1 MNAQS
6 NTTLRGD
13 CLQPTANSLLGKPL
27 EFIHEDHLRERQIC
41 TMLDEIACND
51 VHSFESVAQVL
62 SFLKNELPLH
72 LQDEEED
79 LFPLLR
85 RRCEREDEI
94 SKVIARLLSDH
105 MHAAEDTPPVIA
117 ILEEL
122 VLEVRELTQGE
133 RAILKGFVSHSRRHL
148 ILENAVILPFAR
160 LRLTRR
166 DLKTLYLRMCQ
177 RRGLDHLS
185 GAQDAE

>member
-6 NTTLRGD
+6 NTISRGD
-13 CLQPTANSLLGKPL
+13 CLKPTATTLLEKPL

-41 TMLDEIACND
+41 TMLDEIADND
-51 VHSFESVAQVL
+51 VRSSDSVAQVL

-85 RRCEREDEI
+85 RRCERADEI

-105 MHAAEDTPPVIA
+105 MHAADDTPPVIA
-117 ILEEL
+117 ILEVL
-122 VLEVRELTQGE
+122 VLEVRELIEDE
-133 RAILKGFVSHSRRHL
+133 RSILTRFANHSRRHL

-160 LRLTRR
+160 LRLTEH

-177 RRGLDHLS
+177 RRGLDRLS
-185 GAQDAE
+185 DAQDAE